1 MQKEDVVQI
10 IVVSNRLSTAK
21 TLTLTRRHVLGAG
34 LALAAL
40 VVSLSGLFSYLALRH
55 AADLRLPFLQEA
67 IAAVREVETQR
78 TQEFVRD
85 NLKAIATKV
94 GQLQAQML
102 HMDSLGERLSS
113 VTGIRPID
121 ETKPAAEGK
130 GKGGKGGPLMS
141 SAFYSLNTEEISQ
154 EVEQLMKRA
163 EAQTDYLSAVES
175 SLMEQ
180 RVVRNRQPTSLPVDA
195 LWSASAYGWR
205 ADPFTGQR
213 AMHEGVDF
221 SAEVGTPIMAAANGV
236 VVAAEPHPDYGLM
249 VDVDHGNDYLTRYA
263 HASRLNVK
271 IGQYV
276 KRGQKIAEV
285 GNTGRSTG
293 PHLHFEVR
301 YKGAS
306 VNPAKFLPRKGDTA
320 LANAAKH

>member
-1 MQKEDVVQI
+1 MQI
-10 IVVSNRLSTAK
+10 IVVSNSLSSAK
-21 TLTLTRRHVLGAG
+21 TLTFTRRHLLAAG
-34 LALAAL
+34 FAFAAL
-40 VVSLSGLFSYLALRH
+40 VVALSGLFSYLALRH
-55 AADLRLPFLQEA
+55 AADLRLPFLQDA
-67 IAAVREVETQR
+67 IAAVQAVETQR
-78 TQEFVRD
+78 TQEIVRD

-94 GQLQAQML
+94 GQLQAQVL
-102 HMDSLGERLSS
+102 HMDSLGERLSA
-113 VTGIRPID
+113 VTGIRPIEEKPA
-121 ETKPAAEGK
+121 ETKAG

-141 SAFYSLNTEEISQ
+141 SGLYHLD
-154 EVEQLMKRA
+154 A
-163 EAQTDYLSAVES
+163 EAIGKEVDQLLKRTEVQTDYLAAVET

-180 RVVRNRQPTSLPVDA
+180 RVARNRQPTVLPVDA

-221 SAEVGTPIMAAANGV
+221 SAEVGAPIMAAANGV

-249 VDVDHGNDYLTRYA
+249 VDIDHGNDYLTRYA
-263 HASRLNVK
+263 HASKLNVK

-320 LANAAKH
+320 VASATTR

>member
-1 MQKEDVVQI
+1 VQI

-21 TLTLTRRHVLGAG
+21 TLTLTGRHVVGAG
-34 LALAAL
+34 LALATL
-40 VVSLSGLFSYLALRH
+40 VFSLSGLFTYLALRH

-121 ETKPAAEGK
+121 ESKPVAETKGR
-130 GKGGKGGPLMS
+130 GGKGGPLMS
-141 SAFYSLNTEEISQ
+141 SALYTLNTEEIGR

-180 RVVRNRQPTSLPVDA
+180 RVVRNRQPTVLPVDA

-263 HASRLNVK
+263 HASKLSVK

-285 GNTGRSTG
+285 GSTGRSTG

-320 LANAAKH
+320 LANATPR